1 MMTGMALGGTWAS
14 SAQAQDFRSEYMV
27 RLLTTSSSFRVRSQ
41 AALTLGEG
49 EPSAEVIAALSGALT
64 DRESAVRVAAASSLR
79 ALGDPAALPAL
90 RAASDSGDFVFSR
103 ARREAIRT
111 LERAAPEAAPARAAA
126 PVPTGPARF
135 YVGLGDPQSS
145 ADGVNAELL
154 GAVREVLLERL
165 QSVDGVVMA
174 PEGESSDAATRVT
187 RRRRLTGYFVGSSVT
202 SVGERD
208 GGIRADVSVIL
219 YSYPGRA
226 IRAMLRGG
234 ATVMGA
240 RGPDAVDQAVRGAV
254 RGAMRSIDQVMIA
267 STGPRG

>member
-1 MMTGMALGGTWAS
+1 MG
-14 SAQAQDFRSEYMV
+14 
-27 RLLTTSSSFRVRSQ
+27 
-41 AALTLGEG
+41 
-49 EPSAEVIAALSGALT
+49 
-64 DRESAVRVAAASSLR
+64 
-79 ALGDPAALPAL
+79 
-90 RAASDSGDFVFSR
+90 
-103 ARREAIRT
+103 
-111 LERAAPEAAPARAAA
+111 
-126 PVPTGPARF
+126 
-135 YVGLGDPQSS
+135 VGQPQSD
-145 ADGVNAELL
+145 ADGVDSEMR
-154 GAVREVLLERL
+154 GAVREVLLERI

-174 PEGESSDAATRVT
+174 PAGETSDEATQVT
-187 RRRRLTGYFVGSSVT
+187 RRRRLTGYYVDSSVT

-234 ATVMGA
+234 ATVTGA